1 MQRKKTGTVILD
13 FETMTQELAEI
24 EEKIREFESQT
35 VNVNANP
42 EFEVLCIRQRNLQDK
57 LKEMYA
63 ENRNYRKRE
72 KSLTHRQSRER

>member
-1 MQRKKTGTVILD
+1 MQRKRTGTVILD

-24 EEKIREFESQT
+24 EEKIRDFEAQT
-35 VNVNANP
+35 VNAGTNP
-42 EFEVLCIRQRNLQDK
+42 NFEDLCIRQRNLQNK

-63 ENRNYRKRE
+63 ENRSCRKRE